1 MRLVIVR
8 HVSPSGRTRR
18 GGRLDTAT
26 LVAENEAERARLGTL
41 VGFGEPL
48 TSVGREGW
56 LRLRTL
62 AQAIDP
68 GFREEQRT
76 IRRRA

>member
-1 MRLVIVR
+1 MRLVIVQ

-18 GGRLDTAT
+18 GGRLDTAS
-26 LVAENEAERARLGTL
+26 LVAESESERARLGML
-41 VGFGEPL
+41 AGDEPL
-48 TSVGREGW
+48 AAVGRDGW
-56 LRLRTL
+56 LRLRAL
-62 AQAIDP
+62 AHAIDP

>member
-1 MRLVIVR
+1 MRLVIVQ

-26 LVAENEAERARLGTL
+26 LVPETETERARLGTL
-41 VGFGEPL
+41 VGIAEPL

-76 IRRRA
+76 VRRRA

>member
-1 MRLVIVR
+1 MRLVIVQ

-26 LVAENEAERARLGTL
+26 LVAESEAERTRLGAL
-41 VGFGEPL
+41 VGVGEPL

-62 AQAIDP
+62 AHAVDP
-68 GFREEQRT
+68 AFREEQRT